1 MLWWEGKSFPGK
13 EFCILKDNGELSIA
27 PFNERVIATLYGE
40 TSNQVLQN
48 LVDKFQELTHKV
60 KELQQEWD
68 TTEDKNKLS
77 ARLGRVQEYV
87 AHLNAIGDFKP
98 VLQQLREYEQVINKI
113 MDDNFREKTA
123 LVEQAAQI
131 SADNNNWKEATQKLR
146 DITDQ
151 WKALGFVDKKRN
163 EELWGRLE
171 AIKNKFFEKKREH
184 QEEFEKEMLQ
194 NLDLKME
201 LVEKAE
207 ALASSENWKE
217 TTETFRQ
224 LLEDWKNT
232 GRTMPEKNEA
242 LWQRF
247 IAAKNHFYDRKKVHS
262 ENIQVEQE
270 ANYKLKLAI
279 VEKAEALQDN
289 TNWNATSTVFN
300 QLMNEWKSIGHVPA
314 EHSNTLWDRFTAAR
328 DVFFSG
334 KRSHAEAYKA
344 VLDDN
349 YTQKMALIEKAESLK
364 NSTTWREA
372 TEEMNQLL
380 ATWKTI
386 GHVAKEHSEVLW
398 NQFLAARKHFFNR
411 KDEDRSK
418 RMLRFEKQK
427 EERLQQTR
435 NFLQALND
443 ENREEQKML
452 DDFKADLEHVAD
464 GPKAEELK
472 THLRH
477 LIQQS
482 EQKLRNRSTKIQ
494 EVSQQLQE
502 LEQNAKKD
510 NPEMPDETGA
520 AS

>member
-1 MLWWEGKSFPGK
+1 MLWWESKSFPGK
-13 EFCILKDNGELSIA
+13 EFCTLKENGELTVT

-40 TSNQVLQN
+40 TSNQVLQS
-48 LVDKFQELTHKV
+48 LLDKFAELTQKV
-60 KELQQEWD
+60 QELQQEWD
-68 TTEDKNKLS
+68 ASEDKIKFS
-77 ARLGRVQEYV
+77 AKLGRLQEYV
-87 AHLNAIGDFKP
+87 AHVNAIGDFKP
-98 VLQQLREYEQVINKI
+98 VLQRLHAYEQEINRI
-113 MDDNFREKTA
+113 MDANFREKAA
-123 LVEQAAQI
+123 LVEQAALI

-163 EELWGRLE
+163 EELWARLE

-207 ALASSENWKE
+207 ALAASENWKE
-217 TTETFRQ
+217 TTEIFRQ

-247 IAAKNHFYDRKKVHS
+247 IAAKNHFYDRKKLHS
-262 ENIQVEQE
+262 EQIQVEQE
-270 ANYKLKLAI
+270 ANYTLKLAI
-279 VEKAEALQDN
+279 VEQAEALQHN
-289 TNWNATSTVFN
+289 TNWNTTSQVFN
-300 QLMNEWKSIGHVPA
+300 QLMNDWKGIGHVPA
-314 EHSNTLWDRFTAAR
+314 EHSNTLWERFTAAR
-328 DVFFSG
+328 DVFFSA
-334 KRSHAEAYKA
+334 KRNHAEAYKA
-344 VLDDN
+344 VLDEN
-349 YTQKMALIEKAESLK
+349 YAQKQALIDQAEAIK
-364 NSTTWREA
+364 NSSNWREA

-380 ATWKTI
+380 AKWKTI

-398 NQFLAARKHFFNR
+398 NQFLSARKHFFNR

-418 RMLRFEKQK
+418 RMMRFEKQK

-435 NFLQALND
+435 NFLQALHD
-443 ENREEQKML
+443 ENREEQTML
-452 DDFKADLEHVAD
+452 EEFKTDLNNIAE
-464 GPKAEELK
+464 GPKSEELK

-482 EQKLRNRSTKIQ
+482 ENKLRNRQAKIQ

-502 LEQNAKKD
+502 LEQAAKKD
-510 NPEMPDETGA
+510 NSTATEA
-520 AS
+520 